1 MYNSRPMRT
10 FRNAALSVWQ
20 SVVARIFGEEN
31 EKDPATNEATAD
43 YGEIA
48 MRVLENDPD
57 SPATFDRVEPALR
70 ERGGLAY
77 VSGAQHHLAMA
88 LYGNE
93 PDAASRIQARLRP
106 FEEGKRN
113 WLQWSRCVVEYGKHV
128 AMVHNGPTFRS
139 PEFSGELS
147 SRKSVFDGVLPDK
160 QAVTIALVGDWGTGE
175 PAAQRVLDAILAE
188 KPHVLIHLGDVY
200 FSGTDHE
207 SYRSFY
213 KLIRSKRSAA
223 ELPVFTLA
231 GNHDYYSG
239 GHGYYQ
245 LIDELN
251 EGAARQTA
259 SYFCL
264 RNAGW
269 QILGMDTGY
278 GDCVPGQDALVKLAT
293 FGWKGHVTDLRDD
306 EYRWHEYQLRD
317 GRPTILL
324 SHHQLRSA
332 WAPIGVPAKQDSV
345 NRNLER
351 RFRPY
356 FSGGPVRAWYWG
368 HEHDFVVME
377 RGYDGLG
384 DSACL
389 GHGAIPVDSAKEPRN
404 GPAPYKGLKKSS
416 SKYRLHTDSGG
427 YYNRGFSLLYLG
439 RSDNATITHFE
450 VDEVGKASALGTEIG
465 I

>member
-1 MYNSRPMRT
+1 MRT
-10 FRNAALSVWQ
+10 FRNAAISVWQ
-20 SVVARIFGEEN
+20 SVVARIFDEDH
-31 EKDPATNEATAD
+31 EKDSVTNEATAD

-48 MRVLENDPD
+48 MRILENDPD
-57 SPATFDRVEPALR
+57 SPVTFDRVEPSLR
-70 ERGGLAY
+70 EQSALAY
-77 VSGAQHHLAMA
+77 VSGIQHHLAMA
-88 LYGNE
+88 IYGNE
-93 PDAASRIQARLRP
+93 PDASARIQARLRP
-106 FEEGKRN
+106 FEEGIRN
-113 WLQWSRCVVEYGKHV
+113 WQWGRCVVEYGKYV

-139 PEFSGELS
+139 PEFAGELNPK
-147 SRKSVFDGVLPDK
+147 KSVFDGVLPDDEG
-160 QAVTIALVGDWGTGE
+160 VTLALVGDWGTGE

-188 KPHVLIHLGDVY
+188 KPHILIHLGDVY

-223 ELPVFTLA
+223 DLPVFTLA

-239 GHGYYQ
+239 GGGYYQ

-251 EGAARQTA
+251 EGATRQTA

-269 QILGMDTGY
+269 QILGMDTGF
-278 GDCVPGQDALVKLAT
+278 GDCVPGRDALVKLAT

-306 EYRWHEYQLRD
+306 EWRWHQHQLND

-332 WAPIGVPAKQDSV
+332 WGPIGVPVKRDSV
-345 NRNLER
+345 NQNLER
-351 RFRPY
+351 RFSSY
-356 FSGGPVRAWYWG
+356 FSRNVGQVRAWYWG
-368 HEHDFVVME
+368 HEHDFVPME
-377 RGYDGLG
+377 RGYNGLG

-389 GHGAIPVDSAKEPRN
+389 GHGAIPVDSAKKPRS
-404 GPAPYKGLKKSS
+404 GPPPYQGLTHNS

-439 RSDNATITHFE
+439 RSDNARITHFE
-450 VDEVGKASALGTEIG
+450 VDEAGKASALGTEIG